1 MHQFARYFEKYR
13 TLAANRPVTELASED
28 LLARF
33 RDELNVSA
41 LSAAEADRALRGRI
55 DAYHLELYHHTQAEL
70 TKRWPFEQE
79 LKRPYFHVTPLEQ
92 AELDTWTSY
101 LDFEES
107 EGDYART
114 AFLYERC
121 LVTCALHDE
130 FWERYARWMYAQQG
144 KEEEVRNIFQRASC
158 LFIPIAN
165 PEIRLKWALFEEMSG
180 RPTVAYA
187 IYEAILYA
195 LPGHI
200 ETIVGLANLQFR
212 QSGYDAAVQVY
223 HQYLNSPECPNEAKG
238 AIVAELA
245 RLAWKDKESVEEARS
260 IFQNQKQSYPDS
272 QLFWAGYLAF
282 EMEQPTTAQ
291 TSVQQ
296 YELIK
301 AVYED
306 IRQSRLAPEVVKELS
321 HQYMRYLTTR
331 RDKAAA
337 KEYMDLDTEVNGPS
351 SIVPLMKSR
360 IAVAA
365 KALTSTNGHT
375 VT

>member
-1 MHQFARYFEKYR
+1 M
-13 TLAANRPVTELASED
+13 AANRPVTELAPEG
-28 LLARF
+28 LLIRF
-33 RDELNVSA
+33 RDELNSA
-41 LSAAEADRALRGRI
+41 GMSAVDADRALRGRI
-55 DAYHLELYHHTQAEL
+55 DTYHLDIYHQTQAEL

-79 LKRPYFHVTPLEQ
+79 LKRPYFHVTPLEPS
-92 AELDTWTSY
+92 ELETWSKY

-158 LFIPIAN
+158 LYIPIAN

-187 IYEAILYA
+187 IYEAILYV

-200 ETIVGLANLQFR
+200 EAVAGLANLQFR
-212 QSGYDAAVQVY
+212 QSGYDSAVQVY
-223 HQYLNSPECPNEAKG
+223 HEYLNSAECPNEAKG

-245 RLAWKDKESVEEARS
+245 HLAWKDKESVEEARS
-260 IFQNQKQSYPDS
+260 IFQNQKQSFPDS
-272 QLFWAGYLAF
+272 QLFWTGYLAF
-282 EMEQPTTAQ
+282 EMEQPKTAQ

-296 YELIK
+296 HQLIK
-301 AVYED
+301 AVHED
-306 IRQSRLAPEVVKELS
+306 IRKSGLAPEVVKELS

-337 KEYMDLDTEVNGPS
+337 KEYLDLDAETNGPS
-351 SIVPLMKSR
+351 SIVPLMGSR
-360 IAVAA
+360 IAVAIKGVLA
-365 KALTSTNGHT
+365 EPTSTNGHT
-375 VT
+375 IA